1 MFIEQQRIHGSWT
14 QRASC
19 FSSEFIKE
27 MGPVGILS
35 GLGDSQMGPRSQKE
49 GFLFRLQ
56 ERSVSRTEVGPAL
69 GCTGWCR
76 IPSDDAN
83 DAGRIRKG
91 RQEPD
96 PEGLDRNRDQ
106 GGV

>member
-1 MFIEQQRIHGSWT
+1 
-14 QRASC
+14 
-19 FSSEFIKE
+19 
-27 MGPVGILS
+27 
-35 GLGDSQMGPRSQKE
+35 MGPRSQKE

-56 ERSVSRTEVGPAL
+56 ERNVSRTEVGPAL
-69 GCTGWCR
+69 GFTGWCR
-76 IPSDDAN
+76 IPSDGAN

-96 PEGLDRNRDQ
+96 PEGLDWNWDQ